1 MDSEE
6 ELLIVTSSDES
17 STDEEFEERLQQT
30 QRAQERDK
38 AHDALWEL
46 FRENNIDSKLNG
58 LINNDVIEE
67 WLRAPVQMEDIIR
80 GDRLKKENSTV
91 LSHKISSNRIAEF
104 REVAKATV
112 QFYRPGFARFRSY
125 INDVCASII
134 AYHYKL

>member
-1 MDSEE
+1 MDSED

-17 STDEEFEERLQQT
+17 STDEEFEERLEQT

-58 LINNDVIEE
+58 LINNGVIEE
-67 WLRAPVQMEDIIR
+67 WLRAGAQMEHIIR
-80 GDRLKKENSTV
+80 GNRLKKKNSTV
-91 LSHKISSNRIAEF
+91 LCHEITENRIAEF

-112 QFYRPGFARFRSY
+112 QFYRPGFARFKSY

-134 AYHYKL
+134 AYHYRL

>member
-17 STDEEFEERLQQT
+17 STDEEFEERLEQT
-30 QRAQERDK
+30 QRAQERDN

-67 WLRAPVQMEDIIR
+67 WLRAGAQMEHIIR
-80 GDRLKKENSTV
+80 GNRLKKEKFYCFVSRNYRKSNCRVQRSCKSGCAVLQTRFCTV
-91 LSHKISSNRIAEF
+91 
-104 REVAKATV
+104 
-112 QFYRPGFARFRSY
+112 
-125 INDVCASII
+125 
-134 AYHYKL
+134 